1 MITLPWKI
9 GWAHF
14 NQGPKVNAPCIQPNR
29 KSDMLYLHIIPS
41 QTTISSHP
49 EIADRLLKWAC
60 FPLSTQ
66 SLLSAPQTNDPF
78 KTWIRWSHFSEQ
90 NFLLSS
96 SPSETKPKR
105 ALTMTPHPQGSAP
118 ESPTFQTATRAYT
131 MWTYSLFLGC
141 IKQAPFQGLGT
152 CCFFLPATVFLQ
164 ISVEPASSSRSCFC
178 SAVTSSTEHSP
189 ETLKSQLPC
198 SSTSPILS
206 LPCFFPFA
214 SAKPFEH
221 TVWLF
226 TFVNCL
232 PSALAL
238 KLGEI

>member
-49 EIADRLLKWAC
+49 EIADRLLKWAR

-66 SLLSAPQTNDPF
+66 SLLSAPQTDDPF

-118 ESPTFQTATRAYT
+118 ESPDLPDGHPCLHYVD
-131 MWTYSLFLGC
+131 LFAVPWMH
-141 IKQAPFQGLGT
+141 QAGPIPRSWHML
-152 CCFFLPATVFLQ
+152 FF
-164 ISVEPASSSRSCFC
+164 
-178 SAVTSSTEHSP
+178 SA
-189 ETLKSQLPC
+189 C
-198 SSTSPILS
+198 NS
-206 LPCFFPFA
+206 LPPNIRRACFLFSFMFLLSCNLFNGAFPGNFKITT
-214 SAKPFEH
+214 SLLLH
-221 TVWLF
+221 
-226 TFVNCL
+226 
-232 PSALAL
+232 LANP
-238 KLGEI
+238 